1 MVAEATVGAIRVV
14 STVDSRPVERGLQ
27 RQNRALR
34 NHRTQL
40 SRTQRTYQSTAASAQ
55 TFATRLGGVAGA
67 LGIGIAGAG
76 LATGIRQLSMLGA
89 NLVETAR
96 SADLSV
102 ESLQNLRFVAES
114 DGVAADQLDRAL
126 LRLNR
131 TLGEGQAGGK
141 RAIETFAAL
150 GLEIEDIANLQ
161 GEERFL
167 AIARAIQQLG
177 DRTLQT
183 EAATRIF
190 GRAGQDLLPVLIQN
204 EDALRNTIDRSEEL
218 GNVSE
223 EHAQNLKDLE
233 QSYADLEKIAVSALA
248 NMVGA
253 FIDVRTEAQ
262 NLARDLVGFSAD
274 EGVSLFEAF
283 SNVVGSDFDLEAAR
297 RQQQGIPDVSANV
310 SEPERGFF
318 GRQIDALFGS
328 DDEDRVEGLQNSLEA
343 LEVPIDNIVTSTQ
356 DQAKARQEVNDATD
370 GSISAADRYR
380 AALKGEADE
389 ARAARDASRELA
401 AERRAA
407 QNIDVTSI
415 FQSDIA
421 AIEESN
427 RQLQNQ
433 IRLHGLVGQERARV
447 LAQIQLENQVVQE
460 EARLQRLIVMGTM
473 EQAEAARARLDAL
486 DEYVRTTGPQLVNQY
501 EQEFR
506 AQQDL
511 TSQAEALN
519 EQERELEQTTR
530 DLERSNQELERTID
544 GVFDGIINGADDA
557 SGSIRQLAGPVLN
570 SLIDSLF
577 ATGNQASSFGDI
589 FSRGISGGRG
599 GGGGGFLDGLFD
611 SIFGGFRQRGG
622 PVVPGFDYIVGETG
636 PERLRIGAP
645 GNVSPLGGGNVINIA
660 INVPRDEP
668 GIRRAIL
675 ETVPVVERAVR
686 QGITADAG
694 RNSELS
700 QSIRRAR

>member
-1 MVAEATVGAIRVV
+1 M
-14 STVDSRPVERGLQ
+14 
-27 RQNRALR
+27 LR
-34 NHRTQL
+34 
-40 SRTQRTYQSTAASAQ
+40 S
-55 TFATRLGGVAGA
+55 
-67 LGIGIAGAG
+67 
-76 LATGIRQLSMLGA
+76 
-89 NLVETAR
+89 
-96 SADLSV
+96 
-102 ESLQNLRFVAES
+102 
-114 DGVAADQLDRAL
+114 
-126 LRLNR
+126 
-131 TLGEGQAGGK
+131 
-141 RAIETFAAL
+141 
-150 GLEIEDIANLQ
+150 
-161 GEERFL
+161 
-167 AIARAIQQLG
+167 
-177 DRTLQT
+177 
-183 EAATRIF
+183 
-190 GRAGQDLLPVLIQN
+190 
-204 EDALRNTIDRSEEL
+204 
-218 GNVSE
+218 
-223 EHAQNLKDLE
+223 
-233 QSYADLEKIAVSALA
+233 
-248 NMVGA
+248 
-253 FIDVRTEAQ
+253 
-262 NLARDLVGFSAD
+262 LVGSEMCIRD
-274 EGVSLFEAF
+274 S